1 MTQNK
6 TKKKSARSLIKKL
19 GLIIIGLFL
28 LYVIAGFW
36 VVPLLLKPRL
46 EKELSGQIG
55 RKVTIEEIKLNPL
68 VLSATTTN
76 LTVYEKDGEPFA
88 GFKELLIDAELSSI
102 VRWAVTFKEIRV
114 LSPFGVLKLL
124 PDKTLNITDILTK
137 FSQPEP
143 ESEQQTELPRAIL
156 SKLQVEDGK
165 FTLENLSGAEPVI
178 ETYSPINFSLA
189 NVSTLKEREGAFKFA
204 GVGPLGGSARRAAF
218 R

>member
-6 TKKKSARSLIKKL
+6 SKKKSARSLIKKL

-36 VVPLLLKPRL
+36 VVPPLLKPRL
-46 EKELSGQIG
+46 EKELSSQIG
-55 RKVTIEEIKLNPL
+55 RKVTIEKIKLNPL

-124 PDKTLNITDILTK
+124 PEKTLNITGILTK

-143 ESEQQTELPRAIL
+143 APEQQAELPRAIL
-156 SKLQVEDGK
+156 SNLQASAPWVAIISSMAS
-165 FTLENLSGAEPVI
+165 FPLILSG
-178 ETYSPINFSLA
+178 F
-189 NVSTLKEREGAFKFA
+189 REAIPRPAQISAKF
-204 GVGPLGGSARRAAF
+204 GCT
-218 R
+218 